1 MTVRKTHEREAPRV
15 NRWGT
20 MRGLLVYPEFPA
32 SSFWSYRHIM
42 AMVGARAAFPPL
54 GLLTF
59 AALMPEH
66 WSFELL
72 DLNVE
77 RPPDDELRARIA
89 AADAVFVS
97 AMSVQKRSLVEL
109 LSGPARDLDTP
120 WVLGGPY
127 PSSFRDHI
135 LEPRTASD
143 ETLCRGLDIL
153 VWGESG
159 QWVATIDGLLHAE
172 RRRHSAERPL
182 LLIPGAIAAQA
193 PGSRKALND
202 RTIFKDLVDTPAPR
216 WDLIDTRDYRAMMVQ
231 TTVGCRF
238 RCDFCDI
245 IQFNGGFTR
254 PKTLASVRHE
264 LEALLALGYRG
275 GVFTVDDN
283 FVGNPDAIESILHVM
298 IDFQRRHEYPFSFY
312 TQASLDLG
320 SPKLA
325 HLVPLMKAAGFSEV
339 FLGIENPDPAALAR
353 MNKKQNLKVDIAET
367 VGTMQRAGI
376 EVMAGFIFGCDEDT
390 VETADAIAAF
400 ATQVAVPTAMT
411 GMLTPI
417 PFTPLAERLRD
428 EGRLREAEFSGN
440 NTDDE
445 VQFVPQRMT
454 AEEMQHGYHR
464 LLERLFSPGAMYRR
478 SSALLERLEPHI
490 FRGRHTRIGDVRA
503 ALSSL
508 WRQGVARAPRR
519 EYFRLLW
526 TGLRHDMTQAREA
539 RRATADLERRLRTL
553 STAGPQRPDDMDSG
567 RLSALVESAREAVV
581 RAEPGR
587 RLEEVA
593 TWAASLKER
602 IDGQVQTADDLR
614 SLYRWS
620 REYFV
625 RRRRLHRFPGAHLV
639 KAFNLAIKG
648 LHYEIVMTGIL
659 RDARG
664 VGGARPASSGSALTD
679 APVVPRVPSLD
690 ALGSSG
696 GRLTA
701 GAPRRPGG

>member
-1 MTVRKTHEREAPRV
+1 
-15 NRWGT
+15 
-20 MRGLLVYPEFPA
+20 MRGLLLYPEFPA
-32 SSFWSYRHIM
+32 SSFWSYRHVM
-42 AMVGARAAFPPL
+42 PMVGARAAFPPL

-77 RPPDDELRARIA
+77 RPSDEELRARIA
-89 AADAVFVS
+89 ASDAVFVS
-97 AMSVQKRSLVEL
+97 AMSVQKRSLVGL
-109 LSGPARDLDTP
+109 LAGPARGLDTP
-120 WVLGGPY
+120 WILGGPY
-127 PSSFRDHI
+127 PSSYRDHI
-135 LEPRTASD
+135 LEPRTPSD
-143 ETLCRGLDIL
+143 EILHRGLDML
-153 VWGESG
+153 VWGEGG
-159 QWVATIDGLLHAE
+159 QWVTTIDRVFHAE
-172 RRRHSAERPL
+172 RRRHSDERPL
-182 LLIPGAIAAQA
+182 LLIPEAIAAQA

-202 RTIFKDLVDTPAPR
+202 RAIFKELGAVPPPR
-216 WDLIDTRDYRAMMVQ
+216 WDLIDIHDYRSMMMQ

-254 PKTLASVRHE
+254 PKTLDSVRDE
-264 LEALLALGYRG
+264 LDALFALGYRG

-298 IDFQRRHEYPFSFY
+298 IEFQRSHDYPFSFY

-367 VGTMQRAGI
+367 VATLQRAGI

-390 VETADAIAAF
+390 IETADAIASF
-400 ATQVAVPTAMT
+400 ATQVGVPTAMT

-417 PFTPLAERLRD
+417 PHTPLAERLRA

-454 AEEMQHGYHR
+454 TEEMQHGYYR
-464 LLERLFSPGAMYRR
+464 ILERLFSSGAMYRR
-478 SSALLERLEPHI
+478 SSALLARLEPHI
-490 FRGRHTRIGDVRA
+490 FQGRHMRAGDMLAGFR
-503 ALSSL
+503 SL
-508 WRQGVARAPRR
+508 WRQGVVRAPRR

-526 TGLRHDMTQAREA
+526 TALRRDLARFREA
-539 RRATADLERRLRTL
+539 RRAAADLEQRLRSL
-553 STAGPQRPDDMDSG
+553 SAAGQAWLGDMDRA
-567 RLSALVESAREAVV
+567 RLSALVDRAREALL

-593 TWAASLKER
+593 SWAASLKER
-602 IDGQVQTADDLR
+602 IEGQAPTAADLR
-614 SLYRWS
+614 ALYRWS

-625 RRRRLHRFPGAHLV
+625 RQRRLHRFPGAYLV

-648 LHYEIVMTGIL
+648 LHYEIVMNGIV
-659 RDARG
+659 REARAAQG
-664 VGGARPASSGSALTD
+664 RSRGITQIQHHPHRSSS
-679 APVVPRVPSLD
+679 
-690 ALGSSG
+690 
-696 GRLTA
+696 
-701 GAPRRPGG
+701 